1 MANTS
6 PPTSAP
12 RKKPLLS
19 RTSTAV
25 KSSGRS
31 AVSGSATKKKGRK
44 NLPFFSKKLLTNN
57 QIRAIIQ
64 LQKRDKKEA
73 NKMIRNTY
81 YKVMNERDEVFTT
94 TDSLREA
101 KKVAKATAIERKEWI
116 WVIDVL
122 NDNEVVMY
130 EEDGKEF

>member
-1 MANTS
+1 
-6 PPTSAP
+6 
-12 RKKPLLS
+12 
-19 RTSTAV
+19 
-25 KSSGRS
+25 
-31 AVSGSATKKKGRK
+31 
-44 NLPFFSKKLLTNN
+44 
-57 QIRAIIQ
+57 
-64 LQKRDKKEA
+64 
-73 NKMIRNTY
+73 MIRNTY
-81 YKVMNERDEVFTT
+81 YKVMNERDEIFTT

>member
-1 MANTS
+1 M
-6 PPTSAP
+6 
-12 RKKPLLS
+12 
-19 RTSTAV
+19 V
-25 KSSGRS
+25 
-31 AVSGSATKKKGRK
+31 
-44 NLPFFSKKLLTNN
+44 
-57 QIRAIIQ
+57 
-64 LQKRDKKEA
+64 
-73 NKMIRNTY
+73 RNTY
-81 YKVMNERDEVFTT
+81 YRVMNENDEIFIT

>member
-1 MANTS
+1 LE
-6 PPTSAP
+6 
-12 RKKPLLS
+12 RI
-19 RTSTAV
+19 
-25 KSSGRS
+25 
-31 AVSGSATKKKGRK
+31 KKG
-44 NLPFFSKKLLTNN
+44 LTNHPFC
-57 QIRAIIQ
+57 AIIQ
-64 LQKRDKKEA
+64 LQKRDKKEV

-130 EEDGKEF
+130 EVDGKEF

>member
-1 MANTS
+1 
-6 PPTSAP
+6 
-12 RKKPLLS
+12 
-19 RTSTAV
+19 
-25 KSSGRS
+25 
-31 AVSGSATKKKGRK
+31 
-44 NLPFFSKKLLTNN
+44 
-57 QIRAIIQ
+57 
-64 LQKRDKKEA
+64 
-73 NKMIRNTY
+73 MIRNTY
-81 YKVMNERDEVFTT
+81 YKVMNENDEVFIT